1 MNRRQFRD
9 ALVQLIYLNSMN
21 GDFDPVTYDKE
32 VLSRLDDVLNHLEEI
47 DEVIESHLENWTID
61 RLNFVDQ
68 AIVRYAVYEMKFTET
83 PKEIVMNEAI
93 DLTKKYSNL
102 EDNKQRNFNNRLLEN
117 IAKTV
122 YHE

>member
-21 GDFDPVTYDKE
+21 GDFDPITYDKE

-47 DEVIESHLENWTID
+47 DELIESHLENWTID